1 MFRMYG
7 RKVEILRY
15 QIDYVESN
23 PVEEEEAR
31 NITVYAPTEEEANA
45 LAEMYGGTV
54 TPLEIEDDAWMDGI
68 EVDDVPNTRGAA
80 LEIYQMGE
88 EAYLAMK
95 ANPTDEQR
103 IVALES
109 ALVAL
114 MKMNMNM
121 GE

>member
-7 RKVEILRY
+7 KKVEILRY

-54 TPLEIEDDAWMDGI
+54 TPLEPEDDAWMDGV
-68 EVDDVPNTRGAA
+68 EVDDVPNTRAAA
-80 LEIYQMGE
+80 LEIYRMGE
-88 EAYLAMK
+88 EAYNKLK
-95 ANPTDEQR
+95 AKPNEEQR
-103 IVALES
+103 IEALES
-109 ALVAL
+109 ALVAM
-114 MKMNMNM
+114 MKMNM
-121 GE
+121 EV